1 MTFKICRTCKKEKPE
16 SFYHSAGRKNGK
28 KYKRKVCKDCYSVT
42 KKLYRDKK
50 KEWYSVLK
58 KNLACKK
65 CGYSKLTH
73 PDTFS
78 PKAMQFHHENKDKD
92 FDVSGA
98 IYMGY
103 SRERIVQEIN
113 KCTALCSRCH
123 TEEHD
128 KLN

>member
-1 MTFKICRTCKKEKPE
+1 MGRSIKERYVKIVI
-16 SFYHSAGRKNGK
+16 ALLKN
-28 KYKRKVCKDCYSVT
+28 CIET
-42 KKLYRDKK
+42 KK

-78 PKAMQFHHENKDKD
+78 PKAMQFHHTSNDKE

-103 SRERIVQEIN
+103 SREKIVQEIN

-123 TEEHD
+123 TEEHY